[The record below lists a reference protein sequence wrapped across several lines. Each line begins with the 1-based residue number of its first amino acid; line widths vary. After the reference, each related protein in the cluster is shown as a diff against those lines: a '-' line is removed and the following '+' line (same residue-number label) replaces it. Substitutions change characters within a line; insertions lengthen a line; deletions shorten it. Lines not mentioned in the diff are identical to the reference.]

1 MSSMNPIKKK
11 GVIASAREGP
21 AVSIYYKARVVL
33 FMAKSSKK
41 SLKIPKGKK
50 GQKTKWPKEKR
61 TKGQITI
68 YKTYT

>member
-11 GVIASAREGP
+11 GAIASAREGL
-21 AVSIYYKARVVL
+21 AVSIYYKTHAVL

-50 GQKTKWPKEKR
+50 GQKTKWPK
-61 TKGQITI
+61 GQITI